1 LHLSSNKRECGL
13 NFSEI
18 SSDEEDFNFSTN
30 RNTNH
35 QNRLNYDITFAN
47 TPISNDKQID
57 VHKQTVL
64 NSAKEEMSS
73 VISTG
78 MTSIHNKT
86 VMIDNKKESGGK
98 DEEIVLTPKGLLL

>member
-1 LHLSSNKRECGL
+1 V
-13 NFSEI
+13 
-18 SSDEEDFNFSTN
+18 
-30 RNTNH
+30 
-35 QNRLNYDITFAN
+35 N
-47 TPISNDKQID
+47 TPISNNKQID

-86 VMIDNKKESGGK
+86 VMIDNKKESGGGK